1 MKKYELT
8 HARHDPA
15 HCLAPGLFRSLKK
28 GDYKRLKLD
37 ISYEFSEGEKLEFK
51 AAEPLGVTELRI
63 LQGLIAMAG
72 PSGLLLTSEPK
83 TESGQQ
89 LRLLLDT
96 KFDAVTENA
105 MVVKGSYRAL
115 AREIGYGDIEDARG
129 IKEAIERLWGVSVIA
144 EKNRKRR
151 GYRLLADYA
160 SDDADGRLYVALNP
174 RIAAAILGEAQHCR
188 IDMHEVRAIKGDST
202 RLIHQ
207 RLSGWIDTGKS
218 GRIGIDTLCGY
229 AWPNEA
235 TPNTMKQRRTRA
247 KAALAE
253 LAALGW
259 NVNEYTRGK
268 FEISRPPP
276 PRLTVPNPPANCT
289 RRKSEKGPLS
299 RFSKNLHMRAE
310 SQRHEWL
317 VFRLP
322 KTTNTRLRLWPSA
335 IHRAVG
341 KGGL

>member
-37 ISYEFSEGEKLEFK
+37 IQYEFGKGERLEFK
-51 AAEPLGVTELRI
+51 AAEPLGVPELRV

-72 PSGLLLTSEPK
+72 PGGLLLTPDTK

-96 KFDAVTENA
+96 KFDAVTDNA
-105 MVVKGSYRAL
+105 MVVKGSYRTL
-115 AREIGYGDIEDARG
+115 AREIGYGDIDDARG

-144 EKNRKRR
+144 EKNRQRR

-160 SDDADGRLYVALNP
+160 SDDADGRLYIALNP
-174 RIAAAILGEAQHCR
+174 RIAAAILGDEQHCR
-188 IDMHEVRAIKGDST
+188 IDMHEVRAMKGDAT
-202 RLIHQ
+202 RLIQQ
-207 RLSGWIDTGKS
+207 RLCGWIDTGKS
-218 GRIGIDTLCGY
+218 GRVEIDTLCGY
-229 AWPNEA
+229 AWPDDA

-247 KAALAE
+247 RAALAE

-259 NVNEYTRGK
+259 TVNEYTRGK
-268 FEISRPPP
+268 FEIERPKT

-289 RRKSEKGPLS
+289 QPPG
-299 RFSKNLHMRAE
+299 
-310 SQRHEWL
+310 
-317 VFRLP
+317 
-322 KTTNTRLRLWPSA
+322 
-335 IHRAVG
+335 
-341 KGGL
+341 